1 MADNLYAGGKY
12 HLRERQEGYMADE
25 LLTYYKKIQQ
35 TYQVLCMQNPFVE
48 SDKKLAAAMMADLGQ
63 TIKIAGII
71 PINQLHKLIAQNIYN
86 SIIIQANH
94 FSSVTE
100 LTMYINQ
107 LRQHGLPFIFSQAF
121 EETNDDLIADIA
133 VGLGADYV
141 QFGPTNRGER
151 VAKYNRLLMIETELG
166 RSSN

>member
-1 MADNLYAGGKY
+1 
-12 HLRERQEGYMADE
+12 MADE